1 VITIDTALQST
12 LSLVRTALE
21 EDIGDG
27 DRTTLWA
34 VPSGV
39 RGYARVISRAEG
51 VIAGTEPF
59 DLVLHEVD
67 ADLVT
72 KWSRQ
77 DGAHV
82 VVGEEVVEVH
92 GRLQSILMAE
102 RTALNFLGRLSGIAT
117 MAGQFADAVAGTGT
131 QVVDTRKTTPGWRTL
146 EKAAVVA
153 GGCQNHRRGLFDMVL
168 VKENHLRAAGGIG
181 PTLEAVQR
189 RALAEGL
196 EVEIEVATLAELM
209 EVLAYKPD
217 RILLDNMSIGELSE
231 AVRII
236 RGCPPPW
243 PVIEASGGV
252 TAANVY
258 DIAETGVDMISA
270 GCLTH
275 SAPPLDLSLLVD
287 G

>member
-1 VITIDTALQST
+1 MITIDTALQST
-12 LSLVRTALE
+12 ISLVRTALE

-34 VPSGV
+34 VPSDV
-39 RGYARVISRAEG
+39 RGYARVIARAEG
-51 VIAGTEPF
+51 IIAGTEPF

-77 DGAHV
+77 DGTHV
-82 VVGEEVVEVH
+82 AVGEEVVEVH
-92 GRLQSILMAE
+92 GCLQSILMAE

-196 EVEIEVATLAELM
+196 EVEIEVATLAELA
-209 EVLAYKPD
+209 EVLDRKPD
-217 RILLDNMSIGELSE
+217 RILLDNMSTDELSE

-236 RGCPPPW
+236 RSCPPPR

-252 TAANVY
+252 TAANVQ